1 MSRPSPKVE
10 AAAQAIFAIDSR
22 PLVGRPGTP
31 WRQLLPSARAAY
43 RAMATAALAAA
54 ARIEEEPSKGDDAG
68 PSSHA
73 SNGQPTSAFASAS
86 PPHEDDG
93 GQQSVASDGHGDD
106 AVPSSPSLEHKGDA
120 VGI

>member
-22 PLVGRPGTP
+22 PLGRPGTP

-54 ARIEEEPSKGDDAG
+54 ARVEEESSKGDDAG

-73 SNGQPTSAFASAS
+73 SNGQPTSAFAS
-86 PPHEDDG
+86 PPHEDGG
-93 GQQSVASDGHGDD
+93 GQQSVASDGRGDD
-106 AVPSSPSLEHKGDA
+106 AVPPSPALERKGDA

>member
-22 PLVGRPGTP
+22 PLGRPGTP
-31 WRQLLPSARAAY
+31 WRQLLPSGRAAY

-54 ARIEEEPSKGDDAG
+54 ARVEEESSKGDDAG

-73 SNGQPTSAFASAS
+73 SNGQPTSAFAS
-86 PPHEDDG
+86 PPHEDGG

-106 AVPSSPSLEHKGDA
+106 AVSPSAALERKGDA